1 MDREVAT
8 KPCTRIAFGRNAW
21 NRRRVN
27 RATEAWSAV
36 RDGVG
41 FVANADNAHLL
52 SADVAAR
59 ARALA
64 ADVIAGRIEVPSQ

>member
-1 MDREVAT
+1 MVKQVDVAVFDAVADVVAGRFHGGIRELGLAD
-8 KPCTRIAFGRNAW
+8 
-21 NRRRVN
+21 
-27 RATEAWSAV
+27 
-36 RDGVG
+36 DGVG

-52 SADVAAR
+52 SADVVAR